1 KKNKHA
7 ETSQSH
13 FSKRAPKYDA
23 SARWVCD
30 RNLISKIRA
39 LARPDKTSLVLD
51 LALGTGRIAR
61 AFKGRVKTVIG
72 LDACATMSLR
82 SRKHVDCLVLARA
95 EKMPFPDGTFDI
107 CACRQGL
114 QFMELEKA
122 LAEIRRVL
130 KPGGRAVLCHLT
142 SYGGEDDKT
151 AFLIQRLRNPA
162 RKNFFSPGDLARAAG
177 ACFSGVRTFEYITRE
192 SVRNWASNGAIP
204 AGAISRIMRIYR
216 NSPAAFRKTHKVRFK
231 NGDVF
236 DSMRME
242 IITAVKNH

>member
-1 KKNKHA
+1 MRKNKRA
-7 ETSQSH
+7 ETPQSH

-30 RNLISKIRA
+30 EKLISGIRA
-39 LARPDKTSLVLD
+39 LARPRKTSLVLD
-51 LALGTGRIAR
+51 LAMGTGRIAR

-72 LDACATMSLR
+72 LDACARMSLR
-82 SRKHVDCLVLARA
+82 SRRYVDCLVLARA
-95 EKMPFPDGTFDI
+95 ENMPFPDDTFDI

-114 QFMELEKA
+114 QFMELEQA
-122 LAEIRRVL
+122 LSEIRRVL

-177 ACFSGVRTFEYITRE
+177 RYFSGVRTFEYLTRE
-192 SVRNWASNGAIP
+192 SVRNWISNGAVP
-204 AGAISRIMRIYR
+204 AGARARIMRIYK
-216 NSPAAFRKTHKVRFK
+216 NSPAVFRKTHKVRFK

-242 IITAVKNH
+242 IITAVKK